1 MGSDWVQLA
10 ASQLFA
16 VSTGSET
23 RSSQARMEQPGALQR
38 SPVPRSA
45 SERVRNRVSSPIP
58 IAANAIAPPVAR
70 RRRAAARASFSAA
83 SASARWIGIAA
94 LCMTSAMARS
104 KRTVLCLTSMLR
116 ACQRHGDEISD
127 ILVQR
132 FVQRT
137 PNRFGVVGKDR
148 DIKNFLDYS
157 LDRDLELAF
166 PPPFRP
172 ESPTGTVTVRTLLH
186 RQPSTKRLA
195 SRDSFPP
202 CVAFSFLDAML

>member
-16 VSTGSET
+16 VSTGSEFVLPKRGWSSRERCNALRFRARLFKVRNKVLAQFQSRPT
-23 RSSQARMEQPGALQR
+23 RSRRRWQA
-38 SPVPRSA
+38 
-45 SERVRNRVSSPIP
+45 
-58 IAANAIAPPVAR
+58 
-70 RRRAAARASFSAA
+70 RRAAARASFSAA

-157 LDRDLELAF
+157 LDRDLNSLPTSF
-166 PPPFRP
+166 
-172 ESPTGTVTVRTLLH
+172 STGISTGTVTVRTLLH